1 MCGILGASFIEGA
14 INPGRFADSLNLI
27 SHRGPDS
34 TGSWFNDSKQDAL
47 GFKRL
52 SILDLSDKGNQPF
65 TSNCG
70 QYKMVFNGEIYNFTN
85 LKKLLIKENYIFHS
99 NSDTEVLLHAY
110 AAWGPECLQKI
121 EGMFAFAIYDSL
133 KNTIFLARDF
143 AGQKPLYYS
152 LKNGSLL
159 FASELK
165 PIISMDPDL
174 NMINYQSALSYL
186 NTGFI
191 PNDSSIFSAI
201 KKLPPGHSLLF
212 NLKTRDGSILD
223 FHNLAEQINAKDN
236 KQDSLAPEKV
246 ISKMEKLL
254 DQSVQHQLIADVPIG
269 VLLSGGLDSSLVTAF
284 AARHTSKLKTF
295 SVIFPNF
302 PQYNEQSHSQLIA
315 EHYKTDH
322 LEINAEEIGPEII
335 DRLADFYDEPF
346 ADPSMIPTFLLS
358 QSVRKHC
365 TVALGGDGADEL
377 FGGYPSQQRA
387 LQVHRILRNIPLLFR
402 RSLSKIMLYALPT
415 DLKGYSY
422 MHDLGK
428 DFNNESPSFSPL
440 ISPKE
445 IKRLLDHSMRQEI
458 DMLDRT
464 LLKSPLCD
472 QSYLTKLSMCDF
484 QSFLSED
491 ILVKIDRASMAHSL
505 EIRSP
510 FLSKEIIEFA
520 FTEVPDNLKIYNG
533 RKKIIL
539 KLLGEKILPKNF
551 VFERKQGFFFPIDQL
566 LLLDEWHEY
575 FEEKILNF
583 YPNFFNQKYLLNL
596 LAKHRKGKLVGRKL
610 YAIVQFIVW
619 HDKYVTQ
626 HKS

>member
-1 MCGILGASFIEGA
+1 MCGILGASFFEGA
-14 INPGRFADSLNLI
+14 INPDRFADSLNLI

-34 TGSWFNDSKQDAL
+34 TGSWFNDSNQDAL

-65 TSNCG
+65 VSNCG

-85 LKKLLIKENYIFHS
+85 LKELLTKENYIFHS

-121 EGMFAFAIYDSL
+121 EGMFAFAIYDSI

-143 AGQKPLYYS
+143 AGQKPMYYS

-174 NMINYQSALSYL
+174 KLINYPAALSYF

-191 PNDSSIFSAI
+191 PNECSIFSSI
-201 KKLPPGHSLLF
+201 KKLLPGHSLLF
-212 NLKTRDGSILD
+212 DLKTREGSILD
-223 FHNLAEQINAKDN
+223 FHKLAEQINAKHH
-236 KQDSLAPEKV
+236 KQDLLTPEKV
-246 ISKMEKLL
+246 VSKLGKLL
-254 DQSVQHQLIADVPIG
+254 DKSVQHQLIADVPIG

-284 AARHTSKLKTF
+284 AAGHTGKLKTF
-295 SVIFPNF
+295 TVIFPNF
-302 PQYNEQSHSQLIA
+302 PQYNEQSHSRLIA

-335 DRLADFYDEPF
+335 DRLSDFYDEPF

-358 QSVRKHC
+358 ESVREHC
-365 TVALGGDGADEL
+365 TVALGGDGADEI

-387 LQVHRILRNIPLLFR
+387 LQTQRILRKIPLSLR
-402 RSLSKIMLYALPT
+402 RPLSKIMLYALPT

-428 DFNNESPSFSPL
+428 DFNNEFPSFSPL
-440 ISPKE
+440 IYSKE
-445 IKRLLDHSMRQEI
+445 MKRLLDHSKRQEI
-458 DMLDRT
+458 DMLDSMV
-464 LLKSPLCD
+464 LKSPLRD
-472 QSYLTKLSMCDF
+472 QSYLTQLSMCDF

-510 FLSKEIIEFA
+510 ILSKEIIEFA
-520 FTEVPDNLKIYNG
+520 FTEVPDNLKIHNG

-551 VFERKQGFFFPIDQL
+551 VFERKQGFSFPIDQL
-566 LLLDEWHEY
+566 LLQDEWNEY
-575 FEEKILNF
+575 FAEKILNF

-619 HDKYVTQ
+619 YDKYATQ
-626 HKS
+626 HNS